1 MRYSTGECDA
11 MLEVKDGIL
20 AVEGVHLPNTAGSI
34 DAGVRAN
41 SPSATRIGNKGR
53 FQGVDVNM
61 GATNVEDAIVVG
73 STSTVVLQGINIF
86 NVQNTF
92 HLTSN
97 SSSLLVTSGLSDPAV
112 NDIKVDAGLTGDSAI
127 LRIMSYMNGVFDIP
141 TTWIPSDHAWT
152 FFTPNDPTNIASYQ
166 LWGADFAVG
175 HPEKGNG
182 LFVGEGVSYSTNNS
196 VFYESTVGNPGVYVD
211 VTEEAES
218 KENSTF
224 TFFFPLSPSSSS
236 SELTNQNYH

>member
-11 MLEVKDGIL
+11 MLEVTDGIL

-152 FFTPNDPTNIASYQ
+152 LLPMTQPILQVISFGALILQLVTQRKEMAYLLGRVCLTLQTTLYFTNLLLGIREYMWMSQ
-166 LWGADFAVG
+166 KRLKVR
-175 HPEKGNG
+175 K
-182 LFVGEGVSYSTNNS
+182 
-196 VFYESTVGNPGVYVD
+196 TVHLP
-211 VTEEAES
+211 
-218 KENSTF
+218 F
-224 TFFFPLSPSSSS
+224 
-236 SELTNQNYH
+236 